1 MAKAKINSSGSDKV
15 LPSQTP
21 FFHAA
26 AEGKQEEHTWTSGTG
41 PLSEH

>member
-1 MAKAKINSSGSDKV
+1 MSKAKINLSGFDKV
-15 LPSQTP
+15 SPSQTP

-26 AEGKQEEHTWTSGTG
+26 AEGKLEEHTWTSGTG